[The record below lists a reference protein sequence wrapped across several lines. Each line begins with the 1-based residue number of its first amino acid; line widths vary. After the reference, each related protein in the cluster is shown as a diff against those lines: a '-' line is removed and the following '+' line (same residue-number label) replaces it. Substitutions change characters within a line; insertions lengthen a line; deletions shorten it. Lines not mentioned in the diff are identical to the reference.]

1 LFTCCGGS
9 SSFTDAGVQC
19 PEFLASG
26 AALEELPRSLIL
38 SEETRNM
45 SRDLNRRDL
54 LLAGSTLWLGAGA
67 LKRASGATRQST
79 KKVLFFTKSAGFPH
93 PVVTREGG
101 RLALAERTLT
111 ETGKEHGFEV
121 VASKDGRL
129 FEPDKIGEW
138 DAFAFYTTGNLT
150 TPGTDKSPPISADGE
165 KALYDA
171 IRGGKGFISMHS
183 ATDTFGHHSPRD
195 KGPDDPFV
203 QMIGGEFVTH
213 GEQQTVTIEVI
224 DPHFP
229 GLEKGFGE
237 SGQFTIADE
246 WYSLKNMPQDLH
258 VILVQVTQGMKGGMY
273 HRPNYPMTWARS
285 FGKGRVFYTSM
296 GHREDVW
303 ENPKYQG
310 LLIGALSWA
319 TGRVNANIEPNIKQV
334 TPHYDQFPA

>member
-1 LFTCCGGS
+1 
-9 SSFTDAGVQC
+9 
-19 PEFLASG
+19 
-26 AALEELPRSLIL
+26 
-38 SEETRNM
+38 M
-45 SRDLNRRDL
+45 SRELSRREL
-54 LLAGSTLWLGAGA
+54 LLAGSALFLGAGA
-67 LKRASGATRQST
+67 LQRARGATKQGT
-79 KKVLFFTKSAGFPH
+79 KKVLFFTKSSGFPH
-93 PVVTREGG
+93 PVVTREGD
-101 RLALAERTLT
+101 RLALAEKTLT
-111 ETGKEHGFEV
+111 EAGKEHGYDV

-138 DAFAFYTTGNLT
+138 DAFAFYTTGNLN
-150 TPGTDKSPPISADGE
+150 TPGTDKTPPISADGE

-183 ATDTFGHHSPRD
+183 ATDSFGHHPPRD
-195 KGPDDPFV
+195 KGADDPFV

-213 GEQQTVTIEVI
+213 GAQQKVTIEVV

-237 SGQFTIADE
+237 SGQFTIEDE
-246 WYSLKNMPQDLH
+246 WYSLKNMPEDLH
-258 VILVQVTQGMKGGMY
+258 VILVQVTQGMQGGMY
-273 HRPNYPMTWARS
+273 QRPNYPMTWARS

-319 TGRVNANIEPNIKQV
+319 TGRVEANIEPNIKQV
-334 TPHYDQFPA
+334 TPHYDQLPG